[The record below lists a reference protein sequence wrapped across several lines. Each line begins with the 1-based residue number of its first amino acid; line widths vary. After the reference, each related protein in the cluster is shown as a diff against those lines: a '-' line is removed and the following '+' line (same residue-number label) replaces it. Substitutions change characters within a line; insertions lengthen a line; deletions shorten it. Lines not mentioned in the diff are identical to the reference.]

1 MIVSTDVLLP
11 STYSQRLVRELDI
24 WVTKLTNEDHIV
36 PIFRF
41 ATNPNNN
48 YPVLLSKYMPLGNLS
63 KYLENNNDKPVDFL
77 KLVSVLLPEFVMN
90 VNQLH

>member
-63 KYLENNNDKPVDFL
+63 KYLENNQDKPVDFL
-77 KLVSVLLPEFVMN
+77 KLVSAIIPELDMDA
-90 VNQLH
+90 NQLH